1 MTDNDSMKMPPPL
14 QRAEK
19 NIAKMNASIAEAERW
34 AADASNGSRAGSAEW
49 NAVKEGAQ
57 RHRDEAALYASAA
70 RAEVALFATIS
81 ANSERELYIEELEG
95 ANELAWGTLGKL
107 AFILG
112 VDLPRDPQAN
122 PREQCDEIVRVAREV
137 MVEANGRSEDE

>member
-1 MTDNDSMKMPPPL
+1 MIDETQQMPPPL
-14 QRAEK
+14 ERATESV
-19 NIAKMNASIAEAERW
+19 ARMNRALEGLGEAL
-34 AADASNGSRAGSAEW
+34 ATMSAPQSRASEIEEAIKLAEMY
-49 NAVKEGAQ
+49 
-57 RHRDEAALYASAA
+57 RDMVNTYASAA